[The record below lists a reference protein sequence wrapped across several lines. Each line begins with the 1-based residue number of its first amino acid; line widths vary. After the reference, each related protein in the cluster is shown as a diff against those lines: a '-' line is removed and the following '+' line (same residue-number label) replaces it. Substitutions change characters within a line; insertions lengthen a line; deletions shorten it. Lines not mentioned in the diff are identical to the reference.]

1 MKPKNYGGSNEQ
13 IFATAYRSGQP
24 FYQAALSHDLGRA
37 TALWLPCNGIRR
49 CPVALVDAD
58 LCLCDDA
65 GNVSMEQATMFEA
78 LEAPRNVHEAKFM
91 QFHQANPIVYKLWD
105 QFTREA
111 LARGVKRV
119 GSGLILER
127 IRWETS
133 VNLQDKTAD
142 GKKVKICNHHKVYY
156 ARLWMKNNPQHQVF
170 ETRKIQGDYD

>member
-1 MKPKNYGGSNEQ
+1 
-13 IFATAYRSGQP
+13 
-24 FYQAALSHDLGRA
+24 
-37 TALWLPCNGIRR
+37 
-49 CPVALVDAD
+49 
-58 LCLCDDA
+58 
-65 GNVSMEQATMFEA
+65 MEQATMFEA

-156 ARLWMKNNPQHQVF
+156 ARLWMKNNPEHQVF
-170 ETRKIQGDYD
+170 ETRKIQGDYE